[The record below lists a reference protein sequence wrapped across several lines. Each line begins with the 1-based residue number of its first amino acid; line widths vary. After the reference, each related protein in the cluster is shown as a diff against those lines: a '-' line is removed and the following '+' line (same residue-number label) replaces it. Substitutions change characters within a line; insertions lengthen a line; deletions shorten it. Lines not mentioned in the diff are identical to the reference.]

1 MPLPEPKPALVIRYA
16 YLWHKEAQDGQVE
29 GLKDRPCAIILSSKE
44 KNGSELVTVLPVTH
58 TAPDNRGDAIAIP
71 ADTASRLGLDH
82 EQSWVVISEYNQFV
96 WPGPDIRPVPFGD
109 QQKWEYGYIPAKL
122 YDKIKNAMIQ
132 RLKDKNII
140 GVRR

>member
-16 YLWHKEAQDGQVE
+16 YLWHNEAENGQEE
-29 GLKDRPCAIILSSKE
+29 GLKERPCTIILSRKE
-44 KNGSELVTVLPVTH
+44 KKVLELVTVLPVTH

-71 ADTASRLGLDH
+71 ADTAKRLGFDH

-122 YDKIKNAMIQ
+122 YDRIKIAMIQ
-132 RLKDKNII
+132 RLLDKNII
-140 GVRR
+140 GVSR

>member
-16 YLWHKEAQDGQVE
+16 YLWHNEAENGQEE
-29 GLKDRPCAIILSSKE
+29 GLKDRPYTIIPSRKE
-44 KNGSELVTVLPVTH
+44 KNGLELVTVLPVTH
-58 TAPDNRGDAIAIP
+58 TAPDNPDDAIAIP
-71 ADTASRLGLDH
+71 AGTAKRLGLDH

-96 WPGPDIRPVPFGD
+96 WPGPDIRPVPFTD

-140 GVRR
+140 GVQR

>member
-1 MPLPEPKPALVIRYA
+1 MSLPESKSALVIRYA
-16 YLWHKEAQDGQVE
+16 YLWHNEAETGQEE
-29 GLKDRPCAIILSSKE
+29 GLKDRPCTIPLSRKE
-44 KNGSELVTVLPVTH
+44 KNGLELVTVLPVTH
-58 TAPDNRGDAIAIP
+58 TAPDNPDDAIVIP
-71 ADTASRLGLDH
+71 ADTARRLGLDH
-82 EQSWVVISEYNQFV
+82 EQSWVMISEYNQFV
-96 WPGPDIRPVPFGD
+96 WPGPDIRSVPFGD